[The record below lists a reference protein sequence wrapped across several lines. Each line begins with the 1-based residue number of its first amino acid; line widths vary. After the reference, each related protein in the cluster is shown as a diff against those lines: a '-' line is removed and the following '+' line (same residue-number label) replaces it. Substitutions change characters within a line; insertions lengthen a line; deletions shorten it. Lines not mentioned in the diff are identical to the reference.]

1 MFQITSVIWVQ
12 INLVFSFP
20 QPCRLF
26 DMLLLGKSN
35 LSFQFQSVTSVVKI
49 RENNFYW
56 IYFCILESST
66 TVIFSAV
73 ALQSLRPF
81 GVSEQIVDPK
91 VFAISQIGLF
101 WVSV

>member
-49 RENNFYW
+49 KENNFYW
-56 IYFCILESST
+56 I
-66 TVIFSAV
+66 
-73 ALQSLRPF
+73 
-81 GVSEQIVDPK
+81 
-91 VFAISQIGLF
+91 
-101 WVSV
+101 